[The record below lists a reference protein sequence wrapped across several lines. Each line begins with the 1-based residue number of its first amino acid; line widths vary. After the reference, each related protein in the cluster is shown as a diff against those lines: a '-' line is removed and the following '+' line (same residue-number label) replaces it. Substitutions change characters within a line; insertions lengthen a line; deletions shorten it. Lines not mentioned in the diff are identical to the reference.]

1 MSDTKNKKLAFS
13 LLALVT
19 TMLMLSFAAVPF
31 YNWFCR
37 VTGFGGVTQEAE
49 APSDRVLDR
58 TIKVRFDGSLEKG
71 MPWEFKP
78 VAHDMELKI
87 GETGLAF
94 YEAYNPTDEVIAGT
108 ASFNVYP
115 YSAGAYFTK
124 IDCFCFSMQ
133 VLQPGERVQMPVTF
147 YVDPEIV
154 DDIEA
159 KFLKSITLSY
169 TFHVTDLPSDQAS
182 LAEPADSRVNK
193 LQ

>member
-1 MSDTKNKKLAFS
+1 MNTSKNGKLAFS

-19 TMLMLSFAAVPF
+19 TMLALSFAAVPF

-37 VTGFGGVTQEAE
+37 VTGFGGVTQEAS
-49 APSDRVLDR
+49 APSERVLDKS
-58 TIKVRFDGSLEKG
+58 IKVRFDGSLEKG

-78 VAHDMELKI
+78 VAHEMELKI

-124 IDCFCFSMQ
+124 IDCFCFELQ

-154 DDIEA
+154 EDIEA
-159 KFLKSITLSY
+159 RQIY
-169 TFHVTDLPSDQAS
+169 
-182 LAEPADSRVNK
+182 PANRRALRSRRIRR
-193 LQ
+193 

>member
-1 MSDTKNKKLAFS
+1 MSDTRNRKLAFS

-19 TMLMLSFAAVPF
+19 SMLMLSFAAVPF

-37 VTGFGGVTQEAE
+37 VTGFGGVTQQAE

-78 VAHDMELKI
+78 VAHEMELKI

-94 YEAYNPTDEVIAGT
+94 YEAYNPTDQAIAGT

-124 IDCFCFSMQ
+124 IDCFCFEMQ

-154 DDIEA
+154 EDIEA
-159 KFLKSITLSY
+159 KYVKSITLSY
-169 TFHVTDLPSDQAS
+169 TFHVTDLPSEQAS
-182 LAEPADSRVNK
+182 LARPADSQVNK
-193 LQ
+193 TQ

>member
-37 VTGFGGVTQEAE
+37 VTGFGGVTQQAE
-49 APSDRVLDR
+49 APSDRVLDQ
-58 TIKVRFDGSLEKG
+58 TIKIRFDGSLEKG

-78 VAHDMELKI
+78 VAHEMELKI

-124 IDCFCFSMQ
+124 IDCFCFEMQ
-133 VLQPGERVQMPVTF
+133 VLQPGELAQMPVTF

-154 DDIEA
+154 DDEEA
-159 KFLKSITLSY
+159 KYIKSITLSY
-169 TFHVTDLPSDQAS
+169 TFHVTDLPSEQAS
-182 LAEPADSRVNK
+182 LAQPADSQVNK
-193 LQ
+193 TQ